1 MAILEFALLVFT
13 SIVVITVPSSTI
25 PEFLALTK
33 DLDARERRRAARKIA
48 AVSFIVLAF
57 FALTG
62 HLLFVV
68 FNITHGAFTIAG
80 GILLLNVAFGMF
92 RPKREEHS
100 SHEHEEIA
108 VIPLAF
114 PLTAGPGA
122 ITTVI
127 LLTAQASNLLET
139 SLVYAAIGVAMLIV
153 YVGLV
158 YSSKLAG
165 ALSSKALQV
174 LPSFISIFILA
185 IGVQFIVNGVY
196 DVASPLMPLN

>member
-1 MAILEFALLVFT
+1 MAILEFALLAFV
-13 SIVVITVPSSTI
+13 SIIVITEPSTTI

-33 DLDARERRRAARKIA
+33 DLEAKERRRLALKVVVI
-48 AVSFIVLAF
+48 SFAVLAF

-80 GILLLNVAFGMF
+80 GILLIYVAFGMF
-92 RPKREEHS
+92 RPRKEQSQEEH
-100 SHEHEEIA
+100 EGVA

-127 LLTAQASNLLET
+127 LITAQATNLIET
-139 SLVYAAIGVAMLIV
+139 LSVYAAISAAMLIV

-165 ALSSKALQV
+165 TLSNKTLQI

-185 IGVQFIVNGVY
+185 IGVQFIINGIINVSSS
-196 DVASPLMPLN
+196 VGA

>member
-1 MAILEFALLVFT
+1 MAILEFALLAFV
-13 SIVVITVPSSTI
+13 SIIVITEPSTTI

-33 DLDARERRRAARKIA
+33 DLEAKERRRLALKV
-48 AVSFIVLAF
+48 AVISFGVLAF

-80 GILLLNVAFGMF
+80 GILLIYVAFGMF
-92 RPKREEHS
+92 RPRKERS
-100 SHEHEEIA
+100 TDEHEGVA

-122 ITTVI
+122 ITAVI
-127 LLTAQASNLLET
+127 LITAQASNLLET
-139 SLVYAAIGVAMLIV
+139 LSVYAAISAAMLIV
-153 YVGLV
+153 YGGLV

-165 ALSSKALQV
+165 TLSNKTLQI

-185 IGVQFIVNGVY
+185 IGVQFIINGIIN
-196 DVASPLMPLN
+196 VASSAGA

>member
-1 MAILEFALLVFT
+1 MAILEFALFAFS
-13 SIVVITVPSSTI
+13 SIVVITEPSSTI

-33 DLDARERRRAARKIA
+33 DLDASEHRRVARKIA
-48 AVSFIVLAF
+48 VISFIVLAF

-92 RPKREEHS
+92 RPEREEHS

-139 SLVYAAIGVAMLIV
+139 SLVYAAISAAMLLV

-158 YSSKLAG
+158 YSSKLVRG
-165 ALSSKALQV
+165 LSNKAFRV

-185 IGVQFIVNGVY
+185 IGVQFIINGII
-196 DVASPLMPLN
+196 DVATPFLAG

>member
-1 MAILEFALLVFT
+1 MAILEFALLAFT
-13 SIVVITVPSSTI
+13 SIVVITEPSSTI

-33 DLDARERRRAARKIA
+33 DLDASERRRTARKIA
-48 AVSFIVLAF
+48 AVSFIVLTF

-68 FNITHGAFTIAG
+68 FNITHGAFSIAG
-80 GILLLNVAFGMF
+80 GILLINVAFGMF
-92 RPKREEHS
+92 RSKKHEKTTEERERA
-100 SHEHEEIA
+100 A

-122 ITTVI
+122 ITAVI
-127 LLTAQASNLLET
+127 LIAAQASNLLET
-139 SLVYAAIGVAMLIV
+139 SLVYAAIGAAMLLV

-165 ALSSKALQV
+165 ALSNKVLQI

-185 IGVQFIVNGVY
+185 IGVQFIINGVY
-196 DVASPLMPLN
+196 DVVSP

>member
-1 MAILEFALLVFT
+1 MATLEFALLAFV
-13 SIVVITVPSSTI
+13 SIIVITEPSTTI

-33 DLDARERRRAARKIA
+33 DKEFNERRRIARKVVVI
-48 AVSFIVLAF
+48 SFIVLAF

-80 GILLLNVAFGMF
+80 GILLLYVAFGMF

-108 VIPLAF
+108 VVPLAF

-122 ITTVI
+122 IATVI
-127 LLTAQASNLLET
+127 LLTAQASNLFET
-139 SLVYAAIGVAMLIV
+139 FLVYAAISAAMLIV

-158 YSSKLAG
+158 YSSKLVRG
-165 ALSSKALQV
+165 LSNKAFRV

-185 IGVQFIVNGVY
+185 I
-196 DVASPLMPLN
+196 S

>member
-1 MAILEFALLVFT
+1 MAILEFALLAFA
-13 SIVVITVPSSTI
+13 SIVVITEPSSTI

-33 DLDARERRRAARKIA
+33 DLDASERRRAARKIA

-68 FNITHGAFTIAG
+68 FNIKHGAFTIAG

-92 RPKREEHS
+92 RPKREGHS

-127 LLTAQASNLLET
+127 LLTAQASNLFET
-139 SLVYAAIGVAMLIV
+139 FLVYAAISAAMLLV

-158 YSSKLAG
+158 YSSKLVRG
-165 ALSSKALQV
+165 LSNKAFRV

-185 IGVQFIVNGVY
+185 IGVQFIINGIIA
-196 DVASPLMPLN
+196 VATPFLAA

>member
-1 MAILEFALLVFT
+1 MAILEFALLAFT
-13 SIVVITVPSSTI
+13 SIVVITEPSSTI

-33 DLDARERRRAARKIA
+33 DLDAGERRRAARKIA

-80 GILLLNVAFGMF
+80 GILLINVAFGMF
-92 RPKREEHS
+92 RPKRDEHS
-100 SHEHEEIA
+100 SHGHEEIA

-139 SLVYAAIGVAMLIV
+139 SLVYAAIGAAMLVV

-165 ALSSKALQV
+165 TLSKKVLQI

-185 IGVQFIVNGVY
+185 IGVQFIINGVY
-196 DVASPLMPLN
+196 DVASPLMTAG

>member
-1 MAILEFALLVFT
+1 MAILEFALLAFT
-13 SIVVITVPSSTI
+13 SIVAITEPSSTI

-33 DLDARERRRAARKIA
+33 DLDVNERRKTARKIA
-48 AVSFIVLAF
+48 VVSFIVLAF

-68 FNITHGAFTIAG
+68 FNITHSAFTIAG
-80 GILLLNVAFGMF
+80 GILLINVAFGMF
-92 RPKREEHS
+92 QSKKEEHS
-100 SHEHEEIA
+100 SDQHEEIS

-122 ITTVI
+122 ITAVI
-127 LLTAQASNLLET
+127 LLTAQASNLFET
-139 SLVYAAIGVAMLIV
+139 SLVYAAIGAAMLLV

-158 YSSKLAG
+158 FSSKLVRR
-165 ALSSKALQV
+165 LSNKAFKV

-185 IGVQFIVNGVY
+185 IGVQFIINGIIS
-196 DVASPLMPLN
+196 VATPLLAG

>member
-1 MAILEFALLVFT
+1 MAILEFALLSFT
-13 SIVVITVPSSTI
+13 SIVVITEPSSTI

-33 DLDARERRRAARKIA
+33 DLDASERRRAARKIA
-48 AVSFIVLAF
+48 VASFIVLAF

-80 GILLLNVAFGMF
+80 GILLIYVALGMF
-92 RPKREEHS
+92 RPRKEHS
-100 SHEHEEIA
+100 QAEYEGA

-122 ITTVI
+122 ITAVI
-127 LLTAQASNLLET
+127 LITAQASNLLET
-139 SLVYAAIGVAMLIV
+139 LLVYAAIGAAMLLV

-165 ALSSKALQV
+165 ALSNKVLQI

-185 IGVQFIVNGVY
+185 IGVQFIINGVY
-196 DVASPLMPLN
+196 DVASP

>member
-1 MAILEFALLVFT
+1 MAILEFALLAFA
-13 SIVVITVPSSTI
+13 SIIVITEPTTTI

-33 DLDARERRRAARKIA
+33 DLEAKERRRLALKVVVI
-48 AVSFIVLAF
+48 SFIVLAF

-80 GILLLNVAFGMF
+80 GILLIYVAFGMF
-92 RPKREEHS
+92 RPQKAENASEEHQN
-100 SHEHEEIA
+100 A

-127 LLTAQASNLLET
+127 LLTSQASNLFET
-139 SLVYAAIGVAMLIV
+139 SLVFMAIGAAMLIV
-153 YVGLV
+153 YLGLV
-158 YSSKLAG
+158 YSSKLVRG
-165 ALSSKALQV
+165 LSDKALQV
-174 LPSFISIFILA
+174 LPSLISIFILA
-185 IGVQFIVNGVY
+185 IGVQFIINGVI
-196 DVASPLMPLN
+196 DVSSLLPVGA